1 MLQTPSPADPDAVVL
16 TIGGAEAEP
25 AAVRVAG
32 DSLLV
37 ELPRA
42 VRREEVAL
50 TFSTVVERNAT
61 LFWAFVGNERQ
72 LEVWQPV
79 DPVRRAATTVY
90 LPSVPGTDQLIA
102 NLAVQSFIS
111 PNGDGIG
118 DAAEIRFH
126 VLKTDA
132 PAQVQ
137 IYTLD
142 GRLVRAL
149 EGQRQPDQSYL
160 YIWTGQD
167 KDERVVPPGSYL
179 CRGGGGGPSRGRE
192 PASHYQRGLLGYTT
206 RFPVVWRRTRYSR
219 GQHRFRPFPHLARSD
234 CPKHAAG
241 RSRSRRG

>member
-1 MLQTPSPADPDAVVL
+1 MAQLFSFRIIPELESRNPGFDRILLQTPSPADPDSLVL
-16 TIGGAEAEP
+16 TIDGAEAEP

-32 DSLLV
+32 DSLFV
-37 ELPRA
+37 ELPRT
-42 VRREEVAL
+42 VRQQEVAL
-50 TFSTVVERNAT
+50 AFSAVVERNAT
-61 LFWAFVGNERQ
+61 LFRAFVGHERQ

-79 DPVRRAATTVY
+79 DPASRAATTVY

-102 NLAVQSFIS
+102 NLSVQSFIS

-126 VLKTDA
+126 ILKTDA

-167 KDERVVPPGSYL
+167 QNERVVPPGSYL
-179 CRGGGGGPSRGRE
+179 CRVEIEAQAGA
-192 PASHYQRGLLGYTT
+192 AS
-206 RFPVVWRRTRYSR
+206 
-219 GQHRFRPFPHLARSD
+219 QHRIISVAY
-234 CPKHAAG
+234 
-241 RSRSRRG
+241 